1 MIKREDEKRYKL
13 RMGFDH
19 VLHSFLHSKAW
30 RKLWDRRQY
39 KKNSNYY
46 LFMAIAKLF
55 EKLDN
60 YKFNEFDLYCIG
72 HSHLDACWLWT
83 KLSTI
88 RRAIITFQQ
97 NIEQFEKYPYYSFSQ
112 TTPQYY
118 DWVRRLRPALFQK
131 VIQYEKQGRWEIIGG
146 MWVEPDLNLPNGESL
161 VRQRLYGQLFYLK
174 YFGKLAKI
182 ESIEDTFGFNAQ
194 LPQILVKSGA
204 EIFWTA
210 KLTWNNLTEFPFANF
225 LWRGIDGSEIF
236 THSYKC
242 NWLVLL
248 SLSLYKRS
256 GRKIK
261 EPGLI
266 FNSSIEKEEIESHL
280 SDERIKTCGMF
291 YGLGDGGM
299 GPLKEETELLENMVK
314 GGLIK
319 FSNFNKYF
327 TLLREECGTVLPIW
341 NDELYLETHRGVFTS
356 QANTKRLNRALEI
369 DLRNWEILLSLSNI
383 LFDNFNYPREEVEK
397 SWKILLF
404 NQFHDILPGSSI
416 QDVYYEQEK
425 EMEELDQRIK
435 NSISLTLQSLL
446 RMYLKN
452 QGLLEKDNASKHAIV
467 FNTLPWT
474 RDGIL
479 ESNLIK
485 DIPPLSFRVIE
496 LNELNDS
503 SEDKDLKIINLLD
516 RISLE
521 NSILT
526 VTISKLTGKIV
537 SIILRRTNKE
547 LIKPS
552 KGIGIHV
559 YKEKRHKRPAWD
571 IYRGYTSNRLNLG
584 KINAF
589 HISEDTDKIKSV
601 QFTIEF
607 NKTIIKHCIS
617 LKNNSDLVEFKT
629 DIDTNSKNLM
639 FKVRFPL
646 NLHADYLTAE
656 IPYGNLKRKIV
667 LETHYEIGK
676 WEFPAQKYVDVS
688 ESQVGATILN
698 NSKYGF
704 SSNKQGISLTL
715 LRTPARASSSFYSHL
730 DLIPMKERTKYIDF
744 GHNSIDYALW
754 VHEGDFME
762 STAWKKG
769 YEYNYPLLYEK
780 FNDDQAK
787 HDPFTNSP
795 VKNMFKDIIKNES
808 SFILIT
814 NPNIILQTIKAP
826 EKLILE
832 QEACSIQKEENNT
845 LLVLRMFETSGT
857 PQEGVKIE
865 FNEAFKLINA
875 VETDLLEREV
885 SEQDRSSIII
895 NNTKEIVLDFNKF
908 EIKTIKLSLSN
919 K

>member
-1 MIKREDEKRYKL
+1 MLKNENEKRYKV

-19 VLHSFLHSKAW
+19 VLYSFLYSKAW
-30 RKLWDRRQY
+30 RKLWERRQY

-46 LFMAIAKLF
+46 LIMAIAKLF

-88 RRAIITFQQ
+88 RRAIVTFQQ
-97 NIEQFEKYPYYSFSQ
+97 NIEQFERYPYYTFSQ

-131 VIQYEKQGRWEIIGG
+131 VQQYEKQGRWEIIGG

-161 VRQRLYGQLFYLK
+161 VRQRLYGQLFYLEH
-174 YFGKLAKI
+174 FGKLAKI
-182 ESIEDTFGFNAQ
+182 ESIEDTFGYNAQ

-210 KLTWNNLTEFPFANF
+210 KITWNNLTEFPFANF

-242 NWLVLL
+242 NWNVLL

-261 EPGLI
+261 EPGLV
-266 FNSSIEKEEIESHL
+266 FNSSIEKEVIESHL
-280 SDERIKTCGMF
+280 SDERVKTCGMF
-291 YGLGDGGM
+291 YGFGDGGM
-299 GPLKEETELLENMVK
+299 GPLKEETELLENMVM

-319 FSNFNKYF
+319 FSTFEKYF
-327 TLLREECGTVLPIW
+327 KLLRKECGIVLPIW

-369 DLRNWEILLSLSNI
+369 DLRNWEILLSISSI
-383 LFDNFNYPREEVEK
+383 VFDNYSYPNEEIEK

-425 EMEELDQRIK
+425 EMEDLDQRIK

-452 QGLLEKDNASKHAIV
+452 QGLLKEDNKIKHAII
-467 FNTLPWT
+467 FNPLPWT
-474 RDGIL
+474 RDGFL
-479 ESNLIK
+479 ESIRIK
-485 DIPPLSFRVIE
+485 NIPPLSFRIIDF
-496 LNELNDS
+496 NELNTS
-503 SEDKDLKIINLLD
+503 SKKKDLKIIDLPD

-521 NSILT
+521 NSVLT
-526 VTISKLTGKIV
+526 VTISKLTGKVV
-537 SIILRRTNKE
+537 SIIKKDSNKE
-547 LIKPS
+547 LVKPS

-584 KINAF
+584 KINTLQIA
-589 HISEDTDKIKSV
+589 EDTDEIKSV
-601 QFTIEF
+601 KFTIEF
-607 NKTIIKHCIS
+607 NKTIIQQRIS
-617 LKNNSDLVEFKT
+617 LKRNSEIIEFKT
-629 DIDTNSKNLM
+629 DINTFDRNLM

-646 NLHADYLTAE
+646 NLQADYLTAE

-667 LETHYEIGK
+667 PEAHYEIGK

-688 ESQVGATILN
+688 ESQVGVTILN

-704 SSNKQGISLTL
+704 SSNKQGIYLTL
-715 LRTPARASSSFYSHL
+715 LRTPARASSSFFSHL
-730 DLIPMKERTKYIDF
+730 DLVPKKERTKYVDF
-744 GHNSIDYALW
+744 GQNSIDYALW
-754 VHEGDFME
+754 VHEGDFVK
-762 STAWKKG
+762 SAAWKKG

-780 FNDDQAK
+780 YDDEQAE
-787 HDPFTNSP
+787 HDTLTDIP
-795 VKNMFKDIIKNES
+795 VKDIFIDIIKNES
-808 SFILIT
+808 SFISIA
-814 NPNIILQTIKAP
+814 NPNIILHTIKAP
-826 EKLILE
+826 EKLILKR
-832 QEACSIQKEENNT
+832 EAGSIQQEENNT
-845 LLVLRMFETSGT
+845 LLILRMFETSGT

-865 FNEAFKLINA
+865 LNKALTLINVA
-875 VETDLLEREV
+875 ETDLLEREL
-885 SEQDRSSIII
+885 SEQDRSPIVI
-895 NNTKEIVLDFNKF
+895 NNNKEIVLDFNKF
-908 EIKTIKLSLSN
+908 EIKTMKLSLSN
-919 K
+919 N